1 MEELP
6 TQLGLPLILA
16 DEVIEVEGWRLELV
30 EGDQD

>member
-6 TQLGLPLILA
+6 TQLGLPVILS
-16 DEVIEVEGWRLELV
+16 DEIIDVEGWRLELV